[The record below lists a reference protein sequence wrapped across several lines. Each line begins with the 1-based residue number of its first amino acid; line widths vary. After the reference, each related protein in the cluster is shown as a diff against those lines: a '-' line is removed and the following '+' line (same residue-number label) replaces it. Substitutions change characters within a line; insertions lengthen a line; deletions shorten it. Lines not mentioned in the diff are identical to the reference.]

1 VTSIVVSA
9 ALARAQARGGHV
21 WFVLQYLLGFRRLG
35 LGVTFVDR
43 VDSAA
48 DDVSSVMKLLARYDE
63 HIEVAVL
70 GPDGDS
76 LCGLDRAQLGDR
88 LRRSCLLLNVMGYLV
103 DDDLVGEATRK
114 VFLDIDPGYPQI
126 WREHGLADVLAG
138 HDTYVTVGLNVGD
151 ETCTLPTC
159 GLDWITTVQPVVLD
173 FWPRSTGGDA
183 WTTVATWRGPYG
195 VVEHAGRSYGSKVHE
210 FRKVSE
216 LPRHVQAQ
224 LQIALDIDPAERDD
238 LARLRNG
245 GWQLL
250 DPGREAGDESRY
262 RRFVQHSRA
271 EFSVAKPLYVES
283 RSGWFSDRSACY
295 LASGKPTVVQDTG
308 VGDRLPTGDGLL
320 TFTTPEQAAE
330 AIETVERD
338 YEHHAEAARV
348 IAEEHFDSDRVL
360 GRLLEQVAA

>member
-1 VTSIVVSA
+1 MPSIVVSA

-43 VDSAA
+43 VDSRDTEAA
-48 DDVSSVMKLLARYDE
+48 GVVELLARHDE
-63 HIEVAVL
+63 QIEVAVL
-70 GPDGDS
+70 GPEGES

-88 LRRSCLLLNVMGYLV
+88 LRRSSLLLNVMGYLE
-103 DDDLVGEATRK
+103 DRELLEEATRK

-138 HDTYVTVGLNVGD
+138 HDAYVTVGLNVGD

-173 FWPRSTGGDA
+173 LWPRRTGGDA

-216 LPRHVQAQ
+216 LPRHVRAQ
-224 LQIALDIDPAERDD
+224 LRIALDIDPAEPHD
-238 LARLRNG
+238 LARLRDA

-250 DPGREAGDESRY
+250 DPGLEAGDELRY
-262 RRFVQHSRA
+262 RSFVQHSRA

-295 LASGKPTVVQDTG
+295 LASGKPAVVQDTG
-308 VGDRLPTGDGLL
+308 AGDRLPTGDGLL
-320 TFTTPEQAAE
+320 TFTTPQE
-330 AIETVERD
+330 AIDAIDAVERD
-338 YEHHAEAARV
+338 YDHHAEAARCL
-348 IAEEHFDSDRVL
+348 AEEHLDSDRVL
-360 GRLLEQVAA
+360 TRLLEQVAA

>member
-1 VTSIVVSA
+1 MSSVVVSA

-43 VDSAA
+43 VDSAS
-48 DDVSSVMKLLARYDE
+48 DDVTGVVRLLARHDE
-63 HIEVAVL
+63 EIDVAVL

-76 LCGLDRAQLGDR
+76 LCGLDRSQLLDR
-88 LRRSCLLLNVMGYLV
+88 IRASSLLLNVMGYL
-103 DDDLVGEATRK
+103 DDEQLLGEAPRS
-114 VFLDIDPGYPQI
+114 VFLDVDPGYPQI
-126 WREHGLADVLAG
+126 WREDGLADVLG
-138 HDTYVTVGLNVGD
+138 DHDAYVTVGLNVGD

-173 FWPRSTGGDA
+173 LWPRRDGGEA

-195 VVEHAGRSYGSKVHE
+195 VVAHAGRSYGSKVHE

-216 LPRHVQAQ
+216 LPRQVQAQ
-224 LQIALDIDPAERDD
+224 LRIALDIDPAEPDD
-238 LARLRNG
+238 LRLLRDG
-245 GWQLL
+245 GWELL
-250 DPGREAGDESRY
+250 DPGREAGDDSQY
-262 RRFVQHSRA
+262 RRFVQRSRA

-295 LASGKPTVVQDTG
+295 LASGKPVVVQDTG

-320 TFTTPEQAAE
+320 AFTTPEEAAA
-330 AIETVERD
+330 AIDAVERD
-338 YEHHAEAARV
+338 YDRHADAARAV
-348 IAEEHFDSDRVL
+348 AEEHFDSDRVL
-360 GRLLEQVAA
+360 TRLLEQVGA